1 MIFFLTLT
9 VRGPFHRKDFK
20 WKKRKN
26 ESTGL
31 VFKKMEAL
39 HVELTKRVEAAT
51 SSYSVAGDFSEYA
64 HSVSTTENHQNI
76 PSMCLV
82 HEFSSTNIF

>member
-1 MIFFLTLT
+1 M
-9 VRGPFHRKDFK
+9 
-20 WKKRKN
+20 KKKKKN

-31 VFKKMEAL
+31 VFKKTEAL
-39 HVELTKRVEAAT
+39 HAELTKRVEAAT